1 MALGNSF
8 KAHSMHTPHGSTRGQ
23 TKMPTMVS
31 LDILPSSVRGL
42 LAKIYNADDNAQV
55 AIAFLRA
62 YELGLSDKAMYLTQ
76 AQKVIDFLSGGWDET
91 NGGVIWHYGDTGRN
105 AVTTSL
111 TAVAMLRL
119 VKLGQVTPGMSK
131 SQLTAFATKCIE
143 WVLTELQV
151 DSGLIKDGPNDAQIY
166 TYVGQI
172 LVFPITLL
180 TEIRIIVTILVLSS
194 MLSH

>member
-1 MALGNSF
+1 
-8 KAHSMHTPHGSTRGQ
+8 MHTPHGSTRGQ
-23 TKMPTMVS
+23 TKMLTMVS
-31 LDILPSSVRGL
+31 LDTLHSSGRGP
-42 LAKIYNADDNAQV
+42 LAKVCIADDNAQV

-62 YELGLSDKAMYLTQ
+62 YELGVGDKATYLTQ

-91 NGGVIWHYGDTGRN
+91 SGGVTWHYGNAGRN

-119 VKLGQVTPGMSK
+119 VKLGQTTPGMSK
-131 SQLTAFATKCIE
+131 SQLMAFATKCIE

-166 TYVGQI
+166 TYVGQL
-172 LVFPITLL
+172 LVFSITLL
-180 TEIRIIVTILVLSS
+180 TRIRIIVTTLVLPS